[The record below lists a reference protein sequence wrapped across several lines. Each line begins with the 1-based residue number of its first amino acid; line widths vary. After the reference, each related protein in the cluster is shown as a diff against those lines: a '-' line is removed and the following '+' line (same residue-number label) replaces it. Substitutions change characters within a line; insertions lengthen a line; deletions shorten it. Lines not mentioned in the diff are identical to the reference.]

1 MVAGITVDGASMDA
15 AVQEAAEKLG
25 IKLPEEESAPSK
37 KEKQPAPEKEV
48 VEEEATE
55 EVGESTEEV
64 VEEKEAAEEATEE
77 LEEEAPAEEEAPQ
90 TVPLRRFQEVNGR
103 MRQLEKAVQI
113 LQAEKQATAPKKEAV
128 TLPNFEEM
136 NEQQKAEWLLKS
148 VGELVESKINA
159 RVGPAEEARKQETA
173 NADVL
178 ATAKK
183 HPDYSVYG
191 TVMVDIAN
199 RHPSLGAEEVYQLAV
214 AMNPKKRTEAQKKTA
229 VEIAQKAKAKMTL
242 KKKANVE
249 KRSSAREKISEKTEY
264 KGVRD
269 AGLALAEKL
278 GIK

>member
-1 MVAGITVDGASMDA
+1 MVANITVDGTAMDA

-25 IKLPEEESAPSK
+25 IKLPEEEAAPSK
-37 KEKQPAPEKEV
+37 KEKQPAPAEGV
-48 VEEEATE
+48 VEAETTE
-55 EVGESTEEV
+55 EVGEAEEV
-64 VEEKEAAEEATEE
+64 AAEETTEE
-77 LEEEAPAEEEAPQ
+77 LEEEAPTEEKASK
-90 TVPLRRFQEVNGR
+90 TVPLPRFNEVYGR

-113 LQAEKQATAPKKEAV
+113 LQAEKEAPAPKREVA

-148 VGELVESKINA
+148 VGEMVESKINA
-159 RVGPAEEARKQETA
+159 RVGPAEEARKQDMA

-183 HPDYSVYG
+183 HPDYAAYG
-191 TVMVDIAN
+191 TVMIDIAN

-214 AMNPKKRTEAQKKTA
+214 AMNPKTRTEAQKQAA

-249 KRSSAREKISEKTEY
+249 KRSSAREKISEKVEY

-278 GIK
+278 GLK